1 MCGRFTNQ
9 YTWRELH
16 ALYMLSIGF
25 EQNEDWKPKYN
36 IAPTNLIPVILHE
49 AGERR
54 VVLMRWGLVP
64 SWAREIGKFS
74 TFNARADGIT
84 AKPMFRG
91 AWAAGRRCLIPASS
105 FFEWRK
111 PDKQPFAIALG
122 NKGAMAFAGLW
133 DEWTPKGGQPLRSC
147 TIITCAP
154 NPLLAPLHDRMPVI
168 LGAEDWARWLGE
180 EPAKLPDLLALLKPF
195 PAERMTAWKVASA
208 VGNVRNENAQLI
220 EPLQA

>member
-25 EQNEDWKPKYN
+25 ERNTDWTPKYN
-36 IAPTNLIPVILHE
+36 IAPTNQIPVILHE

-84 AKPMFRG
+84 TKPMFRG

-122 NKGAMAFAGLW
+122 NRGAMAFAGLW

-147 TIITCAP
+147 TLITCAP
-154 NPLLAPLHDRMPVI
+154 NTLLAPLHDRMPVI
-168 LGAEDWARWLGE
+168 LGAEDWAQWLGE
-180 EPAKLPDLLALLKPF
+180 EPAEREALTALLKPF
-195 PAERMTAWKVASA
+195 PAERMTLWKVASA
-208 VGNVRNENAQLI
+208 VGNVRNENAELI
-220 EPLQA
+220 EPLKA